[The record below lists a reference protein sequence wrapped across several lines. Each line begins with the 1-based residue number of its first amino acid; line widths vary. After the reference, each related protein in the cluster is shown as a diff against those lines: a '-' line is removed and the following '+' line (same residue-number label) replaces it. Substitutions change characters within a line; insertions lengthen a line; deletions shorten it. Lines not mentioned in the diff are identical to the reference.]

1 MAIDKQA
8 FKNKARVVLNPIVSA
23 LAVLGVPPIFVSFA
37 GLVLSFY
44 GAVVLARGS
53 LFWAGVILLAA
64 GLCDVV
70 DGSLAR
76 RRGVA
81 GRYGAFIDSTFDRIA
96 EFAYFGGIIV
106 YLLGKTGGHSI
117 FEIMV
122 AFIALAGSVL
132 TSYARA
138 RAEGLG
144 FQCAVGM
151 FERPERIA
159 LLVLGLL
166 LGRHVLVGVLLVLS
180 VVTVITTFQRIF
192 HIYRLT
198 REESASKPADTSN

>member
-8 FKNKARVVLNPIVSA
+8 FKNKARGILNPIVAA
-23 LAVLGVPPIFVSFA
+23 LAVLGVPPIFISFL
-37 GLVLSFY
+37 GLLLSFY

-64 GLCDVV
+64 GLCDVI

-76 RRGVA
+76 ARHLA
-81 GRYGAFIDSTFDRIA
+81 GRYGAFIDSTFDRIT
-96 EFAYFGGIIV
+96 EFAYFGGIII
-106 YLLGKTGGHSI
+106 YLLGKRGGYSV

-122 AFIALAGSVL
+122 AFIALAGSIL
-132 TSYARA
+132 TSYTRA

-144 FQCAVGM
+144 FQCTVGM

-166 LGRHVLVGVLLVLS
+166 LGRYVLVGVLLILS
-180 VVTVITTFQRIF
+180 VATVITTFQRIF

-198 REESASKPADTSN
+198 REEAAQDPIKPSD

>member
-8 FKNKARVVLNPIVSA
+8 FKNKARGILNPIVSA
-23 LAVLGVPPIFVSFA
+23 LAVLGVPPIFISFL
-37 GLVLSFY
+37 GLLLSFY

-53 LFWAGVILLAA
+53 LFWSGVILLGA
-64 GLCDVV
+64 GLCDVI

-76 RRGVA
+76 ARNLA
-81 GRYGAFIDSTFDRIA
+81 SRYGAFIDSTFDRIA

-106 YLLGKTGGHSI
+106 YFIGKPQGYSV
-117 FEIMV
+117 FEILV
-122 AFIALAGSVL
+122 AFIALTGSIL
-132 TSYARA
+132 TSYTRA

-144 FQCAVGM
+144 FQCMVGI
-151 FERPERIA
+151 FERPERVA

-166 LGRHVLVGVLLVLS
+166 LGRRVLVGVLVVLS
-180 VVTVITTFQRIF
+180 ITTVITSLQRIF

-198 REESASKPADTSN
+198 REEAGSNQASSSD